1 MFLKSSRTFV
11 SMISAF
17 VGLSMAGTTAEAAT
31 FKVACDNGQSIQQR
45 LDNNMKDGDTV
56 EVSGSCT
63 ENVTIA
69 QDRVTLECVG
79 GANITGVAD
88 SSNVILIRSSDV
100 TIRNCDIRGGDAPN
114 SALIVTRSGS
124 AVILG
129 NKVSDSNSSGVVVTQ
144 ASYARVIGNEVT
156 ESAGTGVSITSSSMA
171 DVADNNIH
179 DNGSNG
185 MFVARSAAAD
195 VAGNDIVDNGSTGV
209 FVSRTSTV
217 AFSND
222 RSLGDTPNKIEGNNS
237 RGIACFDNSALQFG
251 EPQDYGT
258 GNGNPNGT
266 GPNTVFEGGGFCA
279 TSGAP

>member
-1 MFLKSSRTFV
+1 
-11 SMISAF
+11 
-17 VGLSMAGTTAEAAT
+17 
-31 FKVACDNGQSIQQR
+31 
-45 LDNNMKDGDTV
+45 MKDGDTV

-79 GANITGVAD
+79 GASITGVDAT
-88 SSNVILIRSSDV
+88 SPENTNVVRVRASDV
-100 TIRNCDIRGGDAPN
+100 VVRNCDIRGGDAPN
-114 SALIVTRSGS
+114 TALIVIRGGS
-124 AVILG
+124 ATIIG
-129 NKVSDSNSSGVVVTQ
+129 NKVSGSNSTGILVTQ
-144 ASYARVIGNEVT
+144 NSYGRIFGNNEVT
-156 ESAGTGVSITSSSMA
+156 GNAGSGVSITSGSMA
-171 DVADNNIH
+171 DVANNNIH

-185 MFVARSAAAD
+185 MTVLRSAAAD
-195 VAGNDIVDNGSTGV
+195 VVGNDIVDNARSGV

-222 RSLGDTPNKIEGNNS
+222 ASFGSAPNKIEGNNT
-237 RGIACFDNSALQFG
+237 RGIGCFDNSALQFG

-279 TSGAP
+279 TSGTP